1 MCGSTKLKDKT
12 TEMEQKF
19 NAAVNVIRGLPKSG
33 SYQPSNAMMLRFY
46 SYFKQATLGPCTQKK
61 PPFWDI
67 VGKAK
72 YDSYKGLGNMP
83 KERAMELYVDELK
96 KIIETM
102 SHSDNTSD
110 FMGSV
115 NELNG
120 IDIGDLEAVAPEAM
134 KKVISH
140 PNSPF
145 ASREAS
151 PIRVSH
157 RNGYAYDEQVHLVNG
172 NKDNIPS
179 GHTTEHSDDEYID
192 TVDDDTLL
200 LSEPILSTRISRP
213 TTRRH
218 LVQPATVAM
227 LSSSNSV
234 HYQPIEP
241 AINQILRTIELM
253 NNDLQQINRRIDT
266 VERLMTTMENYQLM
280 PLARYPRWWPFTDIS
295 PKWFIFMLLWPYVAS
310 RLGKLLRKKSQ

>member
-1 MCGSTKLKDKT
+1 
-12 TEMEQKF
+12 MEQRF

-33 SYQPSNAMMLRFY
+33 SYHPSNDMMLRFY
-46 SYFKQATLGPCTQKK
+46 SYFKQATLGPCTQKR

-67 VGKAK
+67 VGRAK
-72 YDSYKGLGNMP
+72 YESYKRLGSMP
-83 KERAMELYVDELK
+83 KDRAMELYVDELK

-102 SHSDNTSD
+102 SHSDNPSD

-115 NELNG
+115 SELNG
-120 IDIGDLEAVAPEAM
+120 IDVGDLEAVAPEAM

-157 RNGYAYDEQVHLVNG
+157 RNGHHINGDEQVHLVNG
-172 NKDNIPS
+172 NSHFEENFHS

-192 TVDDDTLL
+192 TVDDDSLL
-200 LSEPILSTRISRP
+200 LHSEPIMSTRISRP
-213 TTRRH
+213 TTRRSFGNGLH
-218 LVQPATVAM
+218 QASAVTVT
-227 LSSSNSV
+227 SNST
-234 HYQPIEP
+234 HYQQIEP

-266 VERLMTTMENYQLM
+266 VERLMDNYQLKS
-280 PLARYPRWWPFTDIS
+280 RWWPFTDIS
-295 PKWFIFMLLWPYVAS
+295 PKWFIFMLLWPLLAK
-310 RLGKLLRKKSQ
+310 RLGKMLKKKSQ